1 MSAPV
6 EERPAVVLPTNSCP
20 PSRES
25 CLQRELE
32 LEELSAEVH
41 EAMFGL
47 GHEYFEQCH
56 PGPSNDWKQPND
68 EYLKNVV
75 SLFELS
81 VKLLKA
87 VNSLIEWNADAMA
100 GKATQ

>member
-6 EERPAVVLPTNSCP
+6 EERPAVVVPNNSSRS
-20 PSRES
+20 SRES
-25 CLQRELE
+25 CLQRERE
-32 LEELSAEVH
+32 LEQLSAEVH

-47 GHEYFEQCH
+47 GHEYREQCR
-56 PGPSNDWKQPND
+56 PGPSNDWKQPNN

-75 SLFELS
+75 TLFQLS